1 MTLKTGMWTVMV
13 FLGLYKCEYTGY
25 STETLET
32 CRASQQIETVSDI
45 CSRQKHAA
53 GIKKY
58 NHS

>member
-1 MTLKTGMWTVMV
+1 MTLKTGRWTVMV

-32 CRASQQIETVSDI
+32 CRASQQIETLSDLGSI
-45 CSRQKHAA
+45 AA
-53 GIKKY
+53 CIKKY

>member
-1 MTLKTGMWTVMV
+1 MV

-32 CRASQQIETVSDI
+32 CRASQQIETLSDLGSI
-45 CSRQKHAA
+45 AA
-53 GIKKY
+53 CIKKY